1 MWASIFE
8 LGIGVLAA
16 GITTTMGFLA
26 TKLVI
31 DTMARKLRPATM
43 QPSREQ

>member
-16 GITTTMGFLA
+16 GVTTTMGFLA
-26 TKLVI
+26 TKLII
-31 DTMARKLRPATM
+31 DTMARKLRPAQLPQTR
-43 QPSREQ
+43 QQ

>member
-8 LGIGVLAA
+8 VGIGVLAA
-16 GITTTMGFLA
+16 GVTTTMGFLA

-31 DTMARKLRPATM
+31 DSMARKLRPSPVT
-43 QPSREQ
+43 QTRHQ